1 MDIGKAFSYV
11 FDDPEWIKKILIG
24 GIVGIIP
31 IVNFALFGYFIQIAR
46 NVAVGSERPLPEW
59 GNFGEFFVTGFK
71 FAVISLVYVI
81 PGILFYC
88 IAGSILGIGGASAA
102 ESDAAG
108 AALGIGALCI
118 MGIYMLLL
126 LVGSFFSMTALMKF
140 TETNDFGSAL
150 AFGNIISYT
159 RANLGQ
165 VLMLWLMYIVAS
177 IVGSLGSVICIG
189 ILFTLP
195 YGYYMFGHVLGQNLR
210 ANNNSVPTA
219 NYTQF

>member
-11 FDDPEWIKKILIG
+11 FDDPDWIKKILIG

-71 FAVISLVYVI
+71 FVVITLVYMI
-81 PGILFYC
+81 PALLFYC
-88 IAGSILGIGGASAA
+88 IAGAVIGIGAGSAD
-102 ESDAAG
+102 SDAAG
-108 AALGIGALCI
+108 AAMGIGALCV
-118 MGIYMLLL
+118 MGIYFVLILLGTFLSMAAL
-126 LVGSFFSMTALMKF
+126 LKF
-140 TETNDFGSAL
+140 AETNDFGPAF
-150 AFGNIISYT
+150 AFGNIFAYT
-159 RANLGQ
+159 QANLGQ